1 MIEGDQLLSRFP
13 GAKERAGED
22 GMLHPDAIADA
33 YFALSAQRRSAWTLE
48 LDLRPYK
55 ESF

>member
-1 MIEGDQLLSRFP
+1 MLS
-13 GAKERAGED
+13 
-22 GMLHPDAIADA
+22 PDAIAAA
-33 YFALSAQRRSAWTLE
+33 YWGLHQQERTAWTLE

>member
-1 MIEGDQLLSRFP
+1 
-13 GAKERAGED
+13 
-22 GMLHPDAIADA
+22 MLAPDAIAEA
-33 YFALSAQRRSAWTLE
+33 YWQLHLQPRSAWTLE